1 MGDKYINMEELL
13 AAERAGNPR
22 AKMIISELAA
32 ERHRKEHPELY
43 GHVYDPHYSGL
54 RGKDLDRVEK
64 DFIDDETNKLRNNMD
79 NNNNTPSIIIK
90 STGVKRGRSISPTRQ
105 SLTNAKNENIEKD
118 RKKRIRE
125 AYQYY
130 TTPVLNAL
138 RWAITPKK
146 KVNPESDSLTP
157 GNIYRKDNSRMHAR
171 KRGGSKKT
179 RKSKKSSR
187 RNRK

>member
-13 AAERAGNPR
+13 AAERAGSGE
-22 AKMIISELAA
+22 AKMILSELAA
-32 ERHRKEHPELY
+32 EEHLEKHPELY
-43 GHVYDPHYSGL
+43 GHVYDPHFAGL
-54 RGKDLDRVEK
+54 RGDALTRVSR
-64 DFIDDETNKLRNNMD
+64 DFIDRKTNEQSYNM
-79 NNNNTPSIIIK
+79 NKNNNTPSSSIN
-90 STGVKRGRSISPTRQ
+90 STGVKRGRSISPTRE
-105 SLTNAKNENIEKD
+105 SLNNAKNENIEND

-130 TTPVLNAL
+130 TTPVINAL

>member
-1 MGDKYINMEELL
+1 MEDLL
-13 AAERAGNPR
+13 AAERAGSGE
-22 AKMIISELAA
+22 AKMILSELAA
-32 ERHRKEHPELY
+32 EEHHEENPQLY
-43 GHVYDPHYSGL
+43 KHLYDPHYSGL
-54 RGKDLDRVEK
+54 RGDALTRVEK

-79 NNNNTPSIIIK
+79 DNNNTPSSSIN
-90 STGVKRGRSISPTRQ
+90 STGVKRGRSISPTRE
-105 SLTNAKNENIEKD
+105 SLNNAKNENIEKD